1 MNDSEH
7 NLIFDVIEQL
17 RSVGLNNMAQD
28 VYNASVN
35 VDSVHRFANSISQS
49 DLDAVVSNLQET
61 YLKAIKELTEH
72 YNVISDSKREADI
85 NEVQHKFNFLK
96 PENKEVRLYAYL
108 YNRMNG
114 LGGKI
119 QDVYN
124 KTLNNFKQSTSDFK
138 RNDIKEWNNY
148 VDVMNKAKR
157 SFSLGDEF
165 FVTKWKKEYYG
176 ECMKIHARSMANCKK
191 WIDRF
196 ESVEKI
202 INKVE
207 CKLNDTFYNI
217 STSEEKVDV
226 MNIAKDSED
235 KTLTSNITIKPKH
248 YKLID
253 ILKAG
258 VDKGVVHFKNKF
270 KMNYV
275 AMQNNINIVAA
286 IPNSVF
292 SISFKNMSGSEILGI
307 YNMLKKNG
315 IDYNIKE
322 KDDTGFLVFKSKDDF
337 LKAYEIAN
345 DVRSV
350 LNGVEVETEVNTFDN
365 VSESVE
371 PEKIEVT
378 DIVQD
383 VVEDIKEPVIEEI
396 VPTEYIESIDNIK
409 EESASNIDDK
419 DISKEVDK
427 DVDLSAS
434 NYIHLDLSDNDLANV
449 VCEIADKYEI
459 DYSKEGTSLYLNE
472 TEENSRNFNIVC
484 EEAQAYVADKKLNNY
499 HNNLPGIKIHS
510 SAEESIRENDSR
522 LMDESGNAI
531 GVRMEKRYDSYL
543 SGSTQIMSSSII
555 KTDDNSTLSVM
566 KNKTLVEGIISEE
579 NILVIQSSKQP
590 DGSFID
596 QKYEYIYNSEDNVY
610 RQIKDGKVM
619 FDVSFDDELNVNKN
633 VYFDNNEFVELREN
647 LHTTIKEKF
656 ESDIDKLLPQ
666 FKSINANLDEKE
678 VSILENHYDSMMD
691 NFKEVTKN
699 ITINTKL
706 ITNENDSII
715 ETRIPFTVGD
725 SAKFIKIHKDNLVK
739 IDDDKTLLTTININ
753 GYYQIFDRLGEK
765 VETVSGSELYKNY
778 DPVNRKVEKNYSNNN
793 SEKGKST
800 KDINVDK
807 NINDFRKGK
816 SR

>member
-96 PENKEVRLYAYL
+96 PENKELRLDVYL
-108 YNRMNG
+108 YNRMKD

-119 QDVYN
+119 QDVYS
-124 KTLNNFKQSTSDFK
+124 KTLDNFKQSTSDFK

-165 FVTKWKKEYYG
+165 FITKWKKEYYG

-292 SISFKNMSGSEILGI
+292 SISLKNMSGSEILGI

-371 PEKIEVT
+371 PEN
-378 DIVQD
+378 VQD
-383 VVEDIKEPVIEEI
+383 VVEDIKEPIIEEI
-396 VPTEYIESIDNIK
+396 VPTEYIESINNIK
-409 EESASNIDDK
+409 EENVSNINDK
-419 DISKEVDK
+419 DISKDK
-427 DVDLSAS
+427 DVDLSA
-434 NYIHLDLSDNDLANV
+434 NYIHLDLSDNNLANV

-459 DYSKEGTSLYLNE
+459 NYSKEGTSLYLNE
-472 TEENSRNFNIVC
+472 TEENSRNFNMVC
-484 EEAQAYVADKKLNNY
+484 EEAQAYIADKKINTY

-510 SAEESIRENDSR
+510 SAEESIRENNSR
-522 LMDESGNAI
+522 LLDASGNTI
-531 GVRMEKRYDSYL
+531 GVRMEKRYDNYL

-566 KNKTLVEGIISEE
+566 KNKTLVEGIVAEE
-579 NILVIQSSKQP
+579 NILVIKSSKQP

-596 QKYEYIYNSEDNVY
+596 QKFEYSYNSEDNVY

-633 VYFDNNEFVELREN
+633 IYFDNNESVDLREN

-656 ESDIDKLLPQ
+656 ELDIEKISPR
-666 FKSINANLDEKE
+666 FKSINADLNEKE
-678 VSILENHYDSMMD
+678 VNILENHYDSMMD
-691 NFKEVTKN
+691 NFKKVIKD
-699 ITINTKL
+699 ITINKKL
-706 ITNENDSII
+706 ITNENDTII

-725 SAKFIKIHKDNLVK
+725 SAKFIQIPKDNLKKV
-739 IDDDKTLLTTININ
+739 DDDKTILTSININ
-753 GYYQIFDRLGEK
+753 GYYQVFDNLGRA
-765 VETVSGSELYKNY
+765 ETVRGSELYKNY
-778 DPVNRKVEKNYSNNN
+778 DSVNRKFEKNYSNNN
-793 SEKGKST
+793 SEKSKGT
-800 KDINVDK
+800 KDVNVDK
-807 NINDFRKGK
+807 NINDFRKKK

>member
-96 PENKEVRLYAYL
+96 PENKELRLDVYL
-108 YNRMNG
+108 YNRMKD

-119 QDVYN
+119 QDVYS
-124 KTLNNFKQSTSDFK
+124 KTLDNFKQSTSDFK

-165 FVTKWKKEYYG
+165 FITKWKKEYYG

-292 SISFKNMSGSEILGI
+292 SISLKNMSGSEILGI

-371 PEKIEVT
+371 PEN
-378 DIVQD
+378 VQD
-383 VVEDIKEPVIEEI
+383 VVENIKEPIIEEI
-396 VPTEYIESIDNIK
+396 VPAEYIESINNIK
-409 EESASNIDDK
+409 EENVSNINDK
-419 DISKEVDK
+419 DISKDK
-427 DVDLSAS
+427 DVDLSA
-434 NYIHLDLSDNDLANV
+434 NYIHLDLSDNNLANA

-459 DYSKEGTSLYLNE
+459 NYSKEGTSLYLNE
-472 TEENSRNFNIVC
+472 TEENSRNFNMVC
-484 EEAQAYVADKKLNNY
+484 EEAQAYIADKKINTY

-510 SAEESIRENDSR
+510 SAEESIRENNSR
-522 LMDESGNAI
+522 LLDASGNTI
-531 GVRMEKRYDSYL
+531 GVRMEKRYDNYL

-566 KNKTLVEGIISEE
+566 KNKTLVEGIVAEE
-579 NILVIQSSKQP
+579 NILVIKSSKQP

-596 QKYEYIYNSEDNVY
+596 QKFEYSYNSEDNVY

-619 FDVSFDDELNVNKN
+619 FDVSFDDELNVNKII
-633 VYFDNNEFVELREN
+633 YFDNNESVDLREN

-656 ESDIDKLLPQ
+656 ELDIEKISPR
-666 FKSINANLDEKE
+666 FKSINADLNEKE
-678 VSILENHYDSMMD
+678 VNILENHYDSMMD
-691 NFKEVTKN
+691 NFKKVIKD
-699 ITINTKL
+699 ITINKKL
-706 ITNENDSII
+706 ITNENDTII

-725 SAKFIKIHKDNLVK
+725 SAKFIQIPKDNLKKV
-739 IDDDKTLLTTININ
+739 DDDKTILTSININ
-753 GYYQIFDRLGEK
+753 GYYQVFDNLGRA
-765 VETVSGSELYKNY
+765 ETVRGSELYKNY
-778 DPVNRKVEKNYSNNN
+778 DSVNRKFEKNYSNNN
-793 SEKGKST
+793 SEKSKGT
-800 KDINVDK
+800 KDVNVDK
-807 NINDFRKGK
+807 NINDFRKKK

>member
-72 YNVISDSKREADI
+72 YNVISDSKREVNI

-124 KTLNNFKQSTSDFK
+124 KTLDNFKQSTSDFK

-165 FVTKWKKEYYG
+165 FITKWKKEYYG

-253 ILKAG
+253 ILKTG

-292 SISFKNMSGSEILGI
+292 SISLKNMSGSEILGI
-307 YNMLKKNG
+307 YNMLKKNE

-371 PEKIEVT
+371 PEKIEGT
-378 DIVQD
+378 DIAQN
-383 VVEDIKEPVIEEI
+383 VVEDIKESVIEEI
-396 VPTEYIESIDNIK
+396 VPAEYIESINNIK
-409 EESASNIDDK
+409 EENVSNINDK
-419 DISKEVDK
+419 DISKDK
-427 DVDLSAS
+427 DVDLSA
-434 NYIHLDLSDNDLANV
+434 NYIHLDLSDNNLANA

-459 DYSKEGTSLYLNE
+459 NYSKEGTSLYLNE
-472 TEENSRNFNIVC
+472 TEENSRNFNMVC
-484 EEAQAYVADKKLNNY
+484 EEAQAYIADKKINTY

-510 SAEESIRENDSR
+510 SAEESIRENNSR
-522 LMDESGNAI
+522 LLDASGNTI
-531 GVRMEKRYDSYL
+531 GVRMEKRYDNYL

-566 KNKTLVEGIISEE
+566 KNKTLVEGIVAEE
-579 NILVIQSSKQP
+579 NILVIKSSKQP

-596 QKYEYIYNSEDNVY
+596 QKFEYSYNSEDNVY

-633 VYFDNNEFVELREN
+633 IYFDNNESVDLREN

-656 ESDIDKLLPQ
+656 ELDIEKISPR
-666 FKSINANLDEKE
+666 FKSINADLNEKE
-678 VSILENHYDSMMD
+678 VNILENHYDSMMD
-691 NFKEVTKN
+691 NFKKVIKD
-699 ITINTKL
+699 ITINKKL
-706 ITNENDSII
+706 ITNENDTII

-725 SAKFIKIHKDNLVK
+725 SAKFIQIPKNNLKKV
-739 IDDDKTLLTTININ
+739 DDDKTILTSININ
-753 GYYQIFDRLGEK
+753 GYYQVFDNLGRA
-765 VETVSGSELYKNY
+765 ETVRGSELYKNY
-778 DPVNRKVEKNYSNNN
+778 DSVNRKFEKNYSNNN
-793 SEKGKST
+793 SEKSKGT
-800 KDINVDK
+800 KDVNVDK
-807 NINDFRKGK
+807 NINDFRKKK

>member
-61 YLKAIKELTEH
+61 YLKVIKELTEH

-96 PENKEVRLYAYL
+96 PENKELRLDVYL
-108 YNRMNG
+108 YNRMKD

-119 QDVYN
+119 QDVYS
-124 KTLNNFKQSTSDFK
+124 KTLDNFKQSTSDFK

-292 SISFKNMSGSEILGI
+292 SISLKNMSGSEILGI

-371 PEKIEVT
+371 PEN
-378 DIVQD
+378 VQD
-383 VVEDIKEPVIEEI
+383 VVEDIKEPIIEEI
-396 VPTEYIESIDNIK
+396 VPTEYIESINNIK
-409 EESASNIDDK
+409 EENASDIDDK
-419 DISKEVDK
+419 DISKDK
-427 DVDLSAS
+427 DVDLNA
-434 NYIHLDLSDNDLANV
+434 NYIHLDLSDNDLANA

-459 DYSKEGTSLYLNE
+459 NYSKEGTSLYLNE
-472 TEENSRNFNIVC
+472 TDENSRNFNMVC
-484 EEAQAYVADKKLNNY
+484 EEAQAYIADKKINTY

-510 SAEESIRENDSR
+510 SAEESIRENNSR
-522 LMDESGNAI
+522 LLDASGNTI
-531 GVRMEKRYDSYL
+531 GVRMEKRYDNYL

-566 KNKTLVEGIISEE
+566 KNKTLVEGIVAEE
-579 NILVIQSSKQP
+579 NILVIKSSKQP

-596 QKYEYIYNSEDNVY
+596 QKFEYSYNSEDNVY

-633 VYFDNNEFVELREN
+633 IYFDNNESVDLREN

-656 ESDIDKLLPQ
+656 ELDIEKISPR
-666 FKSINANLDEKE
+666 FKSINADLNEKE
-678 VSILENHYDSMMD
+678 VNILENHYDSMMD
-691 NFKEVTKN
+691 NFKKVIKD
-699 ITINTKL
+699 ITINKKL
-706 ITNENDSII
+706 ITNENDTII

-725 SAKFIKIHKDNLVK
+725 SAKFIQIPKDNLKKV
-739 IDDDKTLLTTININ
+739 DDDKTILTSININ
-753 GYYQIFDRLGEK
+753 GYYQVFDNLGRA
-765 VETVSGSELYKNY
+765 ETVRGSELYKNY
-778 DPVNRKVEKNYSNNN
+778 DSVNRKFEKNYSNNN
-793 SEKGKST
+793 SEKSKGT
-800 KDINVDK
+800 KDVNVDK
-807 NINDFRKGK
+807 NINDFRKKK

>member
-49 DLDAVVSNLQET
+49 DLDAVVSNLQKT

-124 KTLNNFKQSTSDFK
+124 KTLDNFKQSTSDFK

-165 FVTKWKKEYYG
+165 FITKWKKEYYG

-217 STSEEKVDV
+217 STSEEKVNV

-292 SISFKNMSGSEILGI
+292 SISLKNMSGSEILGI

-315 IDYNIKE
+315 INYNIKE

-371 PEKIEVT
+371 PEN
-378 DIVQD
+378 VQD
-383 VVEDIKEPVIEEI
+383 VVEDIKEPIIEEI
-396 VPTEYIESIDNIK
+396 VPTEYIESINNIK
-409 EESASNIDDK
+409 KENVSNINDK
-419 DISKEVDK
+419 DISKDK
-427 DVDLSAS
+427 DVDLSA
-434 NYIHLDLSDNDLANV
+434 NYIHLDLSDNNLANA

-459 DYSKEGTSLYLNE
+459 NYSKEGTSLYLNE
-472 TEENSRNFNIVC
+472 TEENSRNFNMAC
-484 EEAQAYVADKKLNNY
+484 EEAQAYIADKKINTY

-510 SAEESIRENDSR
+510 SAEESIRENNSR
-522 LMDESGNAI
+522 LLDASGNTI
-531 GVRMEKRYDSYL
+531 GVRMEKRYDNYL

-566 KNKTLVEGIISEE
+566 KNKTLVEGIVAEE
-579 NILVIQSSKQP
+579 NILVIKSSKQP

-596 QKYEYIYNSEDNVY
+596 QKFEYSYNSEDNVY

-633 VYFDNNEFVELREN
+633 IYFDNNESVDLREN

-656 ESDIDKLLPQ
+656 ELDIEKISPR
-666 FKSINANLDEKE
+666 FKSINADLNEKE
-678 VSILENHYDSMMD
+678 VNILENHYDSMMD
-691 NFKEVTKN
+691 NFKKVIKD
-699 ITINTKL
+699 ITINKKL
-706 ITNENDSII
+706 ITNENDTII

-725 SAKFIKIHKDNLVK
+725 SAKFIQIPKDNLKKV
-739 IDDDKTLLTTININ
+739 DDDKTILTSININ
-753 GYYQIFDRLGEK
+753 GYYQVFDNLGRA
-765 VETVSGSELYKNY
+765 ETVRGSELYKNY
-778 DPVNRKVEKNYSNNN
+778 DSVNRKFEKNYSNNN
-793 SEKGKST
+793 SEKSKGT
-800 KDINVDK
+800 KDVNVDK
-807 NINDFRKGK
+807 NINDFRKKK

>member
-292 SISFKNMSGSEILGI
+292 SISLKNMSGSEILGI
-307 YNMLKKNG
+307 YNMLKKNE

-371 PEKIEVT
+371 PEKIEGT
-378 DIVQD
+378 DIAQN
-383 VVEDIKEPVIEEI
+383 VVEDIKESVIEEI
-396 VPTEYIESIDNIK
+396 VPAEYIESINNIK
-409 EESASNIDDK
+409 EENVSNINDK
-419 DISKEVDK
+419 DISKDK
-427 DVDLSAS
+427 DVDLSA
-434 NYIHLDLSDNDLANV
+434 NYIHLDLSDNNLANA

-459 DYSKEGTSLYLNE
+459 NYSKEGTSLYLNE
-472 TEENSRNFNIVC
+472 TEENSRNFNMVC
-484 EEAQAYVADKKLNNY
+484 EEAQAYIADKKINTY

-510 SAEESIRENDSR
+510 SAEESIRENNSR
-522 LMDESGNAI
+522 LLDASGNTI
-531 GVRMEKRYDSYL
+531 GVRMEKRYDNYL

-566 KNKTLVEGIISEE
+566 KNKTLVEGIVAEE
-579 NILVIQSSKQP
+579 NILVIKSSKQP

-596 QKYEYIYNSEDNVY
+596 QKFEYSYNSEDNVY

-633 VYFDNNEFVELREN
+633 IYFDNNESVDLREN

-656 ESDIDKLLPQ
+656 ELDIEKISPR
-666 FKSINANLDEKE
+666 FKSINADLNEKE
-678 VSILENHYDSMMD
+678 VNILENHYDSMMD
-691 NFKEVTKN
+691 NFKKVIKD
-699 ITINTKL
+699 ITINKKL
-706 ITNENDSII
+706 ITNENDTII

-725 SAKFIKIHKDNLVK
+725 SAKFIQIPKDNLKKV
-739 IDDDKTLLTTININ
+739 DDDKTILTSININ
-753 GYYQIFDRLGEK
+753 GYYQVFDNLGRA
-765 VETVSGSELYKNY
+765 ETVRGSELYKNY
-778 DPVNRKVEKNYSNNN
+778 DSVNRKFEKNYSNNN
-793 SEKGKST
+793 SEKSKGT
-800 KDINVDK
+800 KDVNVDK
-807 NINDFRKGK
+807 NINDFRKKK

>member
-72 YNVISDSKREADI
+72 YNVISDSKREVNI

-124 KTLNNFKQSTSDFK
+124 KTLDNFKQSTSDFK
-138 RNDIKEWNNY
+138 RSASDSWNKFVN
-148 VDVMNKAKR
+148 VMDKAKK
-157 SFSLGDEF
+157 SFSLGKDF
-165 FVTKWKKEYYG
+165 FVSKWKREYYG
-176 ECMKIHARSMANCKK
+176 ACMKIHTQAMTNCQK
-191 WIDRF
+191 WINHF
-196 ESVEKI
+196 EAAEK
-202 INKVE
+202 NVNRTE
-207 CKLNDTFYNI
+207 CKLNDMFYKMAN
-217 STSEEKVDV
+217 SQ
-226 MNIAKDSED
+226 MNIRTNNVVNAIRGKEFV
-235 KTLTSNITIKPKH
+235 SNIEVKPKH
-248 YKLID
+248 FKLAD
-253 ILKAG
+253 LFR
-258 VDKGVVHFKNKF
+258 KGFHKGIFHFKNKF
-270 KMNYV
+270 KANYDV
-275 AMQNNINIVAA
+275 MQDYLNKTAT
-286 IPNSVF
+286 IPSTVYSV
-292 SISFKNMSGSEILGI
+292 SLKGMRGGETYGI
-307 YNMLKKNG
+307 YNKLDENN
-315 IDYNIKE
+315 IDFDVRE
-322 KDDTGFLVFKSKDDF
+322 KDDIGYLIFKSKEDF
-337 LKAYEIAN
+337 TRAFDVVN

-371 PEKIEVT
+371 PEN
-378 DIVQD
+378 VQD
-383 VVEDIKEPVIEEI
+383 VVEDIKEPIIEEI
-396 VPTEYIESIDNIK
+396 VPTEYIESINNIK
-409 EESASNIDDK
+409 EENVSNINDK
-419 DISKEVDK
+419 DISKDK
-427 DVDLSAS
+427 DVDLSA
-434 NYIHLDLSDNDLANV
+434 NYIHLDLSDNNLANA

-459 DYSKEGTSLYLNE
+459 NYSKEGTSLYLNE
-472 TEENSRNFNIVC
+472 TEENSRNFNMVC
-484 EEAQAYVADKKLNNY
+484 EEAQAYIADKKINTY

-510 SAEESIRENDSR
+510 SAEESIRENNSR
-522 LMDESGNAI
+522 LLDASGNTI
-531 GVRMEKRYDSYL
+531 GVRMEKRYDNYL

-566 KNKTLVEGIISEE
+566 KNKTLVEGIVAEE
-579 NILVIQSSKQP
+579 NILVIKSSKQP

-596 QKYEYIYNSEDNVY
+596 QKFEYSYNSEDNVY

-633 VYFDNNEFVELREN
+633 IYFDNNESVDLREN

-656 ESDIDKLLPQ
+656 ELDIEKISPR
-666 FKSINANLDEKE
+666 FKSINADLNEKE
-678 VSILENHYDSMMD
+678 VNILENHYDSMMD
-691 NFKEVTKN
+691 NFKKVIKD
-699 ITINTKL
+699 ITINKKL
-706 ITNENDSII
+706 ITNENDTII

-725 SAKFIKIHKDNLVK
+725 SAKFIQIPKDNLKKV
-739 IDDDKTLLTTININ
+739 DDDKTILTSININ
-753 GYYQIFDRLGEK
+753 GYYQVFDNLGRA
-765 VETVSGSELYKNY
+765 ETVRGSELYKNY
-778 DPVNRKVEKNYSNNN
+778 DSVNRKFEKNYSNNN
-793 SEKGKST
+793 SEKSKGT
-800 KDINVDK
+800 KDVNVDK
-807 NINDFRKGK
+807 NINDFRKKK

>member
-96 PENKEVRLYAYL
+96 PENKELRLDVYL
-108 YNRMNG
+108 YNRMKD

-119 QDVYN
+119 QDVYS
-124 KTLNNFKQSTSDFK
+124 KTLDNFKQSTSDFK

-165 FVTKWKKEYYG
+165 FITKWKKEYYG

-235 KTLTSNITIKPKH
+235 KTLISNITIKPKH

-292 SISFKNMSGSEILGI
+292 SISLKNMSGSEILGI
-307 YNMLKKNG
+307 YNMLKKNE

-371 PEKIEVT
+371 PEKIEGT
-378 DIVQD
+378 DIAQN
-383 VVEDIKEPVIEEI
+383 VVEDIKESVIEEI
-396 VPTEYIESIDNIK
+396 VPAEYIESINNIK
-409 EESASNIDDK
+409 EENVSNINDK
-419 DISKEVDK
+419 DISKDK
-427 DVDLSAS
+427 DVDLSA
-434 NYIHLDLSDNDLANV
+434 NYIHLDLSDNNLANA

-459 DYSKEGTSLYLNE
+459 NYSKEGTSLYLNE
-472 TEENSRNFNIVC
+472 TEENSRNFNMVC
-484 EEAQAYVADKKLNNY
+484 EEAQAYIADKKINTY

-510 SAEESIRENDSR
+510 SAEESIRENNSR
-522 LMDESGNAI
+522 LLDASGNTI
-531 GVRMEKRYDSYL
+531 GVRMEKRYDNYL

-566 KNKTLVEGIISEE
+566 KNKTLVEGIVAEE
-579 NILVIQSSKQP
+579 NILVIKSSKQP

-596 QKYEYIYNSEDNVY
+596 QKFEYSYNSEDNVY

-633 VYFDNNEFVELREN
+633 IYFDNNESVDLREN

-656 ESDIDKLLPQ
+656 ELDIEKISPR
-666 FKSINANLDEKE
+666 FKSINADLNEKE
-678 VSILENHYDSMMD
+678 VNILENHYDSMMD
-691 NFKEVTKN
+691 NFKKVIKD
-699 ITINTKL
+699 ITINKKL
-706 ITNENDSII
+706 ITNENDTII

-725 SAKFIKIHKDNLVK
+725 SAKFIQIPKDNLKKV
-739 IDDDKTLLTTININ
+739 DDDKTILTSININ
-753 GYYQIFDRLGEK
+753 GYYQVFDNRGRA
-765 VETVSGSELYKNY
+765 ETVRGSELYKNY
-778 DPVNRKVEKNYSNNN
+778 DSVNRKFEKNYSNNN
-793 SEKGKST
+793 SEKSKGT
-800 KDINVDK
+800 KDVNVDK
-807 NINDFRKGK
+807 NINDFRKKK

>member
-28 VYNASVN
+28 VYNVSVN

-96 PENKEVRLYAYL
+96 PENKELRLDVYL
-108 YNRMNG
+108 YNRMKD

-119 QDVYN
+119 QDVYS
-124 KTLNNFKQSTSDFK
+124 KTLDNFKQSTSDFK

-165 FVTKWKKEYYG
+165 FITKWKKEYYG

-292 SISFKNMSGSEILGI
+292 SISLKNMSGSEILGI

-371 PEKIEVT
+371 PEN
-378 DIVQD
+378 VQD
-383 VVEDIKEPVIEEI
+383 VVEDIKEPIIEEI
-396 VPTEYIESIDNIK
+396 VPTEYIESINNIK
-409 EESASNIDDK
+409 EENVSNINDK
-419 DISKEVDK
+419 DISKDK
-427 DVDLSAS
+427 DVDLSA
-434 NYIHLDLSDNDLANV
+434 NYIHLDLSDNNLANA

-459 DYSKEGTSLYLNE
+459 NYSKEGTSLYLNE
-472 TEENSRNFNIVC
+472 TEENSRNFNMVC
-484 EEAQAYVADKKLNNY
+484 EEAQAYIADKKINTY

-510 SAEESIRENDSR
+510 SAEESIRENNSR
-522 LMDESGNAI
+522 VLDASGNTI
-531 GVRMEKRYDSYL
+531 GVRMEKRYDNYL

-566 KNKTLVEGIISEE
+566 KNKTLVEGIVAEE
-579 NILVIQSSKQP
+579 NILVIKSSKQP

-596 QKYEYIYNSEDNVY
+596 QKFEYSYNSEDNVY

-633 VYFDNNEFVELREN
+633 IYFDNNESVDLREN

-656 ESDIDKLLPQ
+656 ELDIEKISPR
-666 FKSINANLDEKE
+666 FKSINADLNEKE
-678 VSILENHYDSMMD
+678 VNILENHYDSMMD
-691 NFKEVTKN
+691 NFKKVIKD
-699 ITINTKL
+699 ITINKKL
-706 ITNENDSII
+706 ITNENDTII

-725 SAKFIKIHKDNLVK
+725 SAKFIQIPKDNLKKV
-739 IDDDKTLLTTININ
+739 DDDKTILTSININ
-753 GYYQIFDRLGEK
+753 GYYQVFDNLGRA
-765 VETVSGSELYKNY
+765 ETVRGSELYKNY
-778 DPVNRKVEKNYSNNN
+778 DSVNRKFEKNYSNNN
-793 SEKGKST
+793 SEKSKGT
-800 KDINVDK
+800 KDVNVDK
-807 NINDFRKGK
+807 NINDFRKKK

>member
-72 YNVISDSKREADI
+72 YNVISDSKREVNI

-124 KTLNNFKQSTSDFK
+124 KTLDNFKQSTSDFK
-138 RNDIKEWNNY
+138 RSASDSWNKFVN
-148 VDVMNKAKR
+148 VMDKAKK
-157 SFSLGDEF
+157 SFSLGKDF
-165 FVTKWKKEYYG
+165 FVSKWKREYYG
-176 ECMKIHARSMANCKK
+176 ACMKIHTQAMTNCQK
-191 WIDRF
+191 WINHF
-196 ESVEKI
+196 EAAEK
-202 INKVE
+202 NVNRTE
-207 CKLNDTFYNI
+207 CKLNDMFYKMAN
-217 STSEEKVDV
+217 SQ
-226 MNIAKDSED
+226 MNIRTNNVVNAIRGKEFV
-235 KTLTSNITIKPKH
+235 SNIEVKPKH
-248 YKLID
+248 FKLAD
-253 ILKAG
+253 LFR
-258 VDKGVVHFKNKF
+258 KGFHKGIFHFKNKF
-270 KMNYV
+270 KANYDV
-275 AMQNNINIVAA
+275 MQDYLNKTAT
-286 IPNSVF
+286 IPSTVYSV
-292 SISFKNMSGSEILGI
+292 SLKGMRGGEIYGI
-307 YNMLKKNG
+307 YNKLDENN
-315 IDYNIKE
+315 IDFDVRE
-322 KDDTGFLVFKSKDDF
+322 KDDIGYLIFKSKEDF
-337 LKAYEIAN
+337 TRAFDVVN

-350 LNGVEVETEVNTFDN
+350 VNGVNVETEVNTFDN
-365 VSESVE
+365 VSELVE

-427 DVDLSAS
+427 DVDLSA
-434 NYIHLDLSDNDLANV
+434 NYIHLDLSDNNLANA

-459 DYSKEGTSLYLNE
+459 NYSKEGTSLYLNE
-472 TEENSRNFNIVC
+472 TEENSRNFNMVC
-484 EEAQAYVADKKLNNY
+484 EEAQAYIADKKINTY

-510 SAEESIRENDSR
+510 SAEESIRENNSR
-522 LMDESGNAI
+522 LLDASGNTI
-531 GVRMEKRYDSYL
+531 GVRMEKRYDNYL

-555 KTDDNSTLSVM
+555 KTDDNSNLSVM
-566 KNKTLVEGIISEE
+566 KNKTLVEGIVAEE
-579 NILVIQSSKQP
+579 NILVIKSSKQP

-596 QKYEYIYNSEDNVY
+596 QKFEYSYNSEDNVY

-633 VYFDNNEFVELREN
+633 IYFDNNESVDLREN

-656 ESDIDKLLPQ
+656 ELDIEKISPR
-666 FKSINANLDEKE
+666 FKSINADLNEKE
-678 VSILENHYDSMMD
+678 VNILENHYDSMMD
-691 NFKEVTKN
+691 NFKKVIKD
-699 ITINTKL
+699 ITINKKL
-706 ITNENDSII
+706 ITNENDTII

-725 SAKFIKIHKDNLVK
+725 SAKFIQIPKDNLKKV
-739 IDDDKTLLTTININ
+739 DDDKTILTSININ
-753 GYYQIFDRLGEK
+753 GYYQVFDNLGRA
-765 VETVSGSELYKNY
+765 ETVRGSELYKNY
-778 DPVNRKVEKNYSNNN
+778 DSVNRKFEKNYSNNN
-793 SEKGKST
+793 SEKSKGN
-800 KDINVDK
+800 KDVNVDK
-807 NINDFRKGK
+807 NINDFRKKK

>member
-96 PENKEVRLYAYL
+96 PENKELRLDVYL
-108 YNRMNG
+108 YNRMKD

-119 QDVYN
+119 QDVYS
-124 KTLNNFKQSTSDFK
+124 KTLDNFKQSTSDFK

-165 FVTKWKKEYYG
+165 FITKWKKEYYG

-292 SISFKNMSGSEILGI
+292 SISLKNMSGSEILGI

-371 PEKIEVT
+371 PEN
-378 DIVQD
+378 VQD
-383 VVEDIKEPVIEEI
+383 VVENIKEPIIEEI
-396 VPTEYIESIDNIK
+396 VPAEYIESINNIK
-409 EESASNIDDK
+409 EENVSNINDK
-419 DISKEVDK
+419 DISKDK
-427 DVDLSAS
+427 DVDLSA
-434 NYIHLDLSDNDLANV
+434 NYIHLDLFDNNLANA

-459 DYSKEGTSLYLNE
+459 NYSKEGTSLYLNE
-472 TEENSRNFNIVC
+472 TEENSRNFNMVC
-484 EEAQAYVADKKLNNY
+484 EEAQAYIADKKINTY

-510 SAEESIRENDSR
+510 SAEESIRENNSR
-522 LMDESGNAI
+522 LLDASGNTI
-531 GVRMEKRYDSYL
+531 GVRMEKRYDNYL

-566 KNKTLVEGIISEE
+566 KNKTLVEGIVAEE
-579 NILVIQSSKQP
+579 NILVIKSSKQP

-596 QKYEYIYNSEDNVY
+596 QKFEYSYNSEDNVY

-619 FDVSFDDELNVNKN
+619 FDVSFDDELNVNKII
-633 VYFDNNEFVELREN
+633 YFDNNESVDLREN

-656 ESDIDKLLPQ
+656 ELDIEKISPR
-666 FKSINANLDEKE
+666 FKSINADLNEKE
-678 VSILENHYDSMMD
+678 VNILENHYDSMMD
-691 NFKEVTKN
+691 NFKKVIKD
-699 ITINTKL
+699 ITINKKL
-706 ITNENDSII
+706 ITNENDTII

-725 SAKFIKIHKDNLVK
+725 SAKFIQIPKDNLKKV
-739 IDDDKTLLTTININ
+739 DDDKTILTSININ
-753 GYYQIFDRLGEK
+753 GYYQVFDNLGRA
-765 VETVSGSELYKNY
+765 ETVRGSELYKNY
-778 DPVNRKVEKNYSNNN
+778 DSVNRKFEKNYSNNN
-793 SEKGKST
+793 SEKSKGT
-800 KDINVDK
+800 KDVNVDK
-807 NINDFRKGK
+807 NINDFRKKK

>member
-35 VDSVHRFANSISQS
+35 VDSVHRFANSISQL

-292 SISFKNMSGSEILGI
+292 SISLKNMSGSEILGI

-371 PEKIEVT
+371 PEN
-378 DIVQD
+378 VQD
-383 VVEDIKEPVIEEI
+383 VVEDIKEPIIEEI
-396 VPTEYIESIDNIK
+396 VPTEYIESINNIK
-409 EESASNIDDK
+409 EENASDIDDK
-419 DISKEVDK
+419 DISKDK
-427 DVDLSAS
+427 DVDLNA
-434 NYIHLDLSDNDLANV
+434 NYIHLDLSDNDLANA

-459 DYSKEGTSLYLNE
+459 NYSKEGTSLYLNE
-472 TEENSRNFNIVC
+472 TDENSRNFNMVC
-484 EEAQAYVADKKLNNY
+484 EEAQAYIADKKINTY

-510 SAEESIRENDSR
+510 SAEESIRENNSR
-522 LMDESGNAI
+522 LLDASGNTI
-531 GVRMEKRYDSYL
+531 GVRMEKRYDNYL

-566 KNKTLVEGIISEE
+566 KNKTLVEGIVAEE
-579 NILVIQSSKQP
+579 NILVIKSSKQP

-596 QKYEYIYNSEDNVY
+596 QKFEYSYNSEDNVY

-633 VYFDNNEFVELREN
+633 IYFDNNESVDLREN

-656 ESDIDKLLPQ
+656 ELDIEKISPR
-666 FKSINANLDEKE
+666 FKSINADLNEKE
-678 VSILENHYDSMMD
+678 VNILENHYDSMMD
-691 NFKEVTKN
+691 NFKKVIKD
-699 ITINTKL
+699 ITINKKL
-706 ITNENDSII
+706 ITNENDTII

-725 SAKFIKIHKDNLVK
+725 SAKFIQIPKDNLKKV
-739 IDDDKTLLTTININ
+739 DDDKTILTSININ
-753 GYYQIFDRLGEK
+753 GYYQVFDNLGRA
-765 VETVSGSELYKNY
+765 ETVRGSELYKNY
-778 DPVNRKVEKNYSNNN
+778 DSVNRKFEKNYSNNN
-793 SEKGKST
+793 SEKSKGT
-800 KDINVDK
+800 KDVNVDK
-807 NINDFRKGK
+807 NINDFRKKK

>member
-72 YNVISDSKREADI
+72 YNVISDSKREVNI

-124 KTLNNFKQSTSDFK
+124 KTLDNFKQSTSDFK
-138 RNDIKEWNNY
+138 RSASDSWNKFVN
-148 VDVMNKAKR
+148 VMDKAKK
-157 SFSLGDEF
+157 SFSLGKDF
-165 FVTKWKKEYYG
+165 FVSKWKREYYG
-176 ECMKIHARSMANCKK
+176 ACMKIHTQAMTNCQK
-191 WIDRF
+191 WINHF
-196 ESVEKI
+196 EAAEK
-202 INKVE
+202 NVNRTE
-207 CKLNDTFYNI
+207 CKLNDMFYKMAN
-217 STSEEKVDV
+217 SQ
-226 MNIAKDSED
+226 MNIRTNNVVNAIRGKEFV
-235 KTLTSNITIKPKH
+235 SNIEVKPKH
-248 YKLID
+248 FKLAD
-253 ILKAG
+253 LFR
-258 VDKGVVHFKNKF
+258 KGFHKGIFHFKNKF
-270 KMNYV
+270 KANYDV
-275 AMQNNINIVAA
+275 MQDYLNKIAT
-286 IPNSVF
+286 IPSTVYSV
-292 SISFKNMSGSEILGI
+292 SLKGMRGGEIYGI
-307 YNMLKKNG
+307 YNKLDENN
-315 IDYNIKE
+315 IDFDVRE
-322 KDDTGFLVFKSKDDF
+322 KDDIGYLIFKSKEDF
-337 LKAYEIAN
+337 TRAFDVVN

-350 LNGVEVETEVNTFDN
+350 VNGVNVETEVNTFDN

-378 DIVQD
+378 DIVED

-427 DVDLSAS
+427 DVDLSA
-434 NYIHLDLSDNDLANV
+434 NYIHLDLSDNNLANA

-459 DYSKEGTSLYLNE
+459 NYSKEGTSLYLNE
-472 TEENSRNFNIVC
+472 TEENSRNFNMVC
-484 EEAQAYVADKKLNNY
+484 EEAQAYIADKKINTY

-510 SAEESIRENDSR
+510 SAEESIRENNSR
-522 LMDESGNAI
+522 LLDASGNTI
-531 GVRMEKRYDSYL
+531 GVRMEKRYDNYL

-566 KNKTLVEGIISEE
+566 KNKTLVEGIVAEE
-579 NILVIQSSKQP
+579 NILVIKSSKQP

-596 QKYEYIYNSEDNVY
+596 QKFEYSYNSEDNVY

-633 VYFDNNEFVELREN
+633 IYFDNNESVDLREN

-656 ESDIDKLLPQ
+656 ELDIEKISPR
-666 FKSINANLDEKE
+666 FKSINADLNEKE
-678 VSILENHYDSMMD
+678 VNILENHYDSMMD
-691 NFKEVTKN
+691 NFKKVIKD
-699 ITINTKL
+699 ITINKKL
-706 ITNENDSII
+706 ITNENDTII

-725 SAKFIKIHKDNLVK
+725 SAKFIQIPKDNLKKV
-739 IDDDKTLLTTININ
+739 DDDKTILTSININ
-753 GYYQIFDRLGEK
+753 GYYQVFDNLGRA
-765 VETVSGSELYKNY
+765 ETVRGSELYKNY
-778 DPVNRKVEKNYSNNN
+778 DSVNRKFEKNYSNNN
-793 SEKGKST
+793 SEKSKGT
-800 KDINVDK
+800 KDVNVDK
-807 NINDFRKGK
+807 NINDFRKKK

>member
-292 SISFKNMSGSEILGI
+292 SISLKNMSGSEILGI
-307 YNMLKKNG
+307 YNMLKKNE

-371 PEKIEVT
+371 PEKIEGT
-378 DIVQD
+378 DIAQN
-383 VVEDIKEPVIEEI
+383 VVEDIKESVIEEI
-396 VPTEYIESIDNIK
+396 VPAEYIESINNIK
-409 EESASNIDDK
+409 EENVSNINDK
-419 DISKEVDK
+419 DISKDK
-427 DVDLSAS
+427 DVDLSA
-434 NYIHLDLSDNDLANV
+434 NYIHLDLSDNNLANA

-459 DYSKEGTSLYLNE
+459 NYSKEGTSLYLNE
-472 TEENSRNFNIVC
+472 TDENSRNFNMVC
-484 EEAQAYVADKKLNNY
+484 EEAQAYIADKKINTY

-510 SAEESIRENDSR
+510 SAEESIRENNSR
-522 LMDESGNAI
+522 LLDASGNTI
-531 GVRMEKRYDSYL
+531 GVRMEKRYDNYL

-566 KNKTLVEGIISEE
+566 KNKTLVEGIVAEE
-579 NILVIQSSKQP
+579 NILVIKSSKQP

-596 QKYEYIYNSEDNVY
+596 QKFEYSYNSEDNVY

-633 VYFDNNEFVELREN
+633 IYFDNNESVDLREN

-656 ESDIDKLLPQ
+656 ELDIEKISPR
-666 FKSINANLDEKE
+666 FKSINADLNEKE
-678 VSILENHYDSMMD
+678 VNILENHYDSMMD
-691 NFKEVTKN
+691 NFKKVIKD
-699 ITINTKL
+699 ITINKKL
-706 ITNENDSII
+706 ITNENDTII

-725 SAKFIKIHKDNLVK
+725 SAKFIQIPKDNLKKV
-739 IDDDKTLLTTININ
+739 DDDKTILTSININ
-753 GYYQIFDRLGEK
+753 GYYQVFDNLGRA
-765 VETVSGSELYKNY
+765 ETVRGSELYKNY
-778 DPVNRKVEKNYSNNN
+778 DSVNRKFEKNYSNNN
-793 SEKGKST
+793 SEKSKGT
-800 KDINVDK
+800 KDVNVDK
-807 NINDFRKGK
+807 NINDFRKKK

>member
-72 YNVISDSKREADI
+72 YNVISDSKREVNI

-124 KTLNNFKQSTSDFK
+124 KTLDNFKQSTSDFK
-138 RNDIKEWNNY
+138 RSASDSWNKFVN
-148 VDVMNKAKR
+148 VMDKAKK
-157 SFSLGDEF
+157 SFSLGKDF
-165 FVTKWKKEYYG
+165 FVSKWKREYYG
-176 ECMKIHARSMANCKK
+176 ACMKIHTQAMTNCQK
-191 WIDRF
+191 WINHF
-196 ESVEKI
+196 EAAEK
-202 INKVE
+202 NVNRTE
-207 CKLNDTFYNI
+207 CKLNDMFYKMAN
-217 STSEEKVDV
+217 SQ
-226 MNIAKDSED
+226 MNIRTNNVVNAIRGKEFV
-235 KTLTSNITIKPKH
+235 SNIEVKPKH
-248 YKLID
+248 FKLAD
-253 ILKAG
+253 LFR
-258 VDKGVVHFKNKF
+258 KGFHKGIFHFKNKF
-270 KMNYV
+270 KANYDV
-275 AMQNNINIVAA
+275 MQDYLNKTAT
-286 IPNSVF
+286 IPSTVYSV
-292 SISFKNMSGSEILGI
+292 SLKGMRGGEIYGI
-307 YNMLKKNG
+307 YNKLDENN
-315 IDYNIKE
+315 IDFDVRE
-322 KDDTGFLVFKSKDDF
+322 KDDIGYLIFKSKEDF
-337 LKAYEIAN
+337 TRAFDVVN

-350 LNGVEVETEVNTFDN
+350 VNGVNVETEVNTFDN

-378 DIVQD
+378 DIVED

-427 DVDLSAS
+427 DVDLSA
-434 NYIHLDLSDNDLANV
+434 NYIHLDLSDNNLANA

-459 DYSKEGTSLYLNE
+459 NYSKEGTSLYLNE
-472 TEENSRNFNIVC
+472 TEENSRNFNMVC
-484 EEAQAYVADKKLNNY
+484 EEAQAYIADKKINTY

-510 SAEESIRENDSR
+510 SAEESIRENNSR
-522 LMDESGNAI
+522 LLDASGNTI
-531 GVRMEKRYDSYL
+531 GVRMEKRYDNYL

-566 KNKTLVEGIISEE
+566 KNKTLVEGIVAEE
-579 NILVIQSSKQP
+579 NILVIKSSKQP

-596 QKYEYIYNSEDNVY
+596 QKFEYSYNSEDNVY

-633 VYFDNNEFVELREN
+633 IYFDNNESVDLREN

-656 ESDIDKLLPQ
+656 ELDIEKISPR
-666 FKSINANLDEKE
+666 FKSINADLNEKE
-678 VSILENHYDSMMD
+678 VNILENHYDSMMD
-691 NFKEVTKN
+691 NFKKVIKD
-699 ITINTKL
+699 ITINKKL
-706 ITNENDSII
+706 ITNENDTII

-725 SAKFIKIHKDNLVK
+725 SAKFIQIPKDNLKKV
-739 IDDDKTLLTTININ
+739 DDDKTILTSININ
-753 GYYQIFDRLGEK
+753 GYYQVFDNLGRA
-765 VETVSGSELYKNY
+765 ETVRGSELYKNY
-778 DPVNRKVEKNYSNNN
+778 DSVNRKFEKNYSNNN
-793 SEKGKST
+793 SEKSKGT
-800 KDINVDK
+800 KDVNVDK
-807 NINDFRKGK
+807 NINDFRKKK

>member
-286 IPNSVF
+286 IPNFVF
-292 SISFKNMSGSEILGI
+292 SISLKNMSGSEILGI
-307 YNMLKKNG
+307 YNMLKKNE

-371 PEKIEVT
+371 PEKIEGT
-378 DIVQD
+378 DIAQN
-383 VVEDIKEPVIEEI
+383 VVEDIKESVIEEI
-396 VPTEYIESIDNIK
+396 VPAEYIESINNIK
-409 EESASNIDDK
+409 EENVSNINDK
-419 DISKEVDK
+419 DISKDK
-427 DVDLSAS
+427 DVDLSA
-434 NYIHLDLSDNDLANV
+434 NYIHLDLSDNNLANA

-459 DYSKEGTSLYLNE
+459 NYSKEGTSLYLNE
-472 TEENSRNFNIVC
+472 TEENSRNFNMVC
-484 EEAQAYVADKKLNNY
+484 EEAQAYIADKKINTY

-510 SAEESIRENDSR
+510 SAEESIRENNSR
-522 LMDESGNAI
+522 LLDASGNTI
-531 GVRMEKRYDSYL
+531 GVRMEKRYDNYL

-566 KNKTLVEGIISEE
+566 KNKTLVEGIVAEE
-579 NILVIQSSKQP
+579 NILVIKSSKQP

-596 QKYEYIYNSEDNVY
+596 QKFEYSYNSEDNVY

-633 VYFDNNEFVELREN
+633 IYFDNNESVDLREN

-656 ESDIDKLLPQ
+656 ELDIEKISPR
-666 FKSINANLDEKE
+666 FKSINADLNEKE
-678 VSILENHYDSMMD
+678 VNILENHYDSMMD
-691 NFKEVTKN
+691 NFKKVIKD
-699 ITINTKL
+699 ITINKKL
-706 ITNENDSII
+706 ITNENDTII

-725 SAKFIKIHKDNLVK
+725 SAKFIQIPKDNLKKV
-739 IDDDKTLLTTININ
+739 DDDKTILTSININ
-753 GYYQIFDRLGEK
+753 GYYQVFDNLGRA
-765 VETVSGSELYKNY
+765 ETVRGSELYKNY
-778 DPVNRKVEKNYSNNN
+778 DSVNRKFEKNYSNNN
-793 SEKGKST
+793 SEKSKGT
-800 KDINVDK
+800 KDVNVDK
-807 NINDFRKGK
+807 NINDFRKKK

>member
-72 YNVISDSKREADI
+72 YNVISDSKREVNI

-124 KTLNNFKQSTSDFK
+124 KTLDNFKQSTSDFK
-138 RNDIKEWNNY
+138 RSASDSWNKFVN
-148 VDVMNKAKR
+148 VMDKAKK
-157 SFSLGDEF
+157 SFSLGKDF
-165 FVTKWKKEYYG
+165 FVSKWKREYYG
-176 ECMKIHARSMANCKK
+176 ACMKIHTQAMTNCQK
-191 WIDRF
+191 WINHF
-196 ESVEKI
+196 EAAEK
-202 INKVE
+202 NVNRTE
-207 CKLNDTFYNI
+207 CKLNDMFYKMAN
-217 STSEEKVDV
+217 SQ
-226 MNIAKDSED
+226 MNIRTNNVVNAIRGKEFV
-235 KTLTSNITIKPKH
+235 SNIEVKPKH
-248 YKLID
+248 FKLAD
-253 ILKAG
+253 LFR
-258 VDKGVVHFKNKF
+258 KGFHKGIFHFKNKF
-270 KMNYV
+270 KANYDV
-275 AMQNNINIVAA
+275 MQDYLNKTAT
-286 IPNSVF
+286 IPSTVYSV
-292 SISFKNMSGSEILGI
+292 SLKGMRGGEIYGI
-307 YNMLKKNG
+307 YNKLDENN
-315 IDYNIKE
+315 IDFDVRE
-322 KDDTGFLVFKSKDDF
+322 KDDIGYLIFKSKEDF
-337 LKAYEIAN
+337 TRAFDVVN

-350 LNGVEVETEVNTFDN
+350 VNGVNVETEVNTFDN
-365 VSESVE
+365 VSELVE

-427 DVDLSAS
+427 DVDLSA
-434 NYIHLDLSDNDLANV
+434 NYIHLDLSDNNLANA

-459 DYSKEGTSLYLNE
+459 NYSKEGTSLYLNE
-472 TEENSRNFNIVC
+472 TEENSRNFNMVC
-484 EEAQAYVADKKLNNY
+484 EEAQAYIADKKINTY

-510 SAEESIRENDSR
+510 SAEESIRENNSR
-522 LMDESGNAI
+522 LLDASGNTI
-531 GVRMEKRYDSYL
+531 GVRMEKRYDNYL

-555 KTDDNSTLSVM
+555 KTDDNSNLSVM
-566 KNKTLVEGIISEE
+566 KNKTLVEGIVAEE
-579 NILVIQSSKQP
+579 NILVIKSSKQP

-596 QKYEYIYNSEDNVY
+596 QKFEYSYNSEDNVY

-633 VYFDNNEFVELREN
+633 IYFDNNESVDLREN

-656 ESDIDKLLPQ
+656 ELDIEKISPR
-666 FKSINANLDEKE
+666 FKSINADLNEKE
-678 VSILENHYDSMMD
+678 VNILENHYDSMMD
-691 NFKEVTKN
+691 NFKKVIKD
-699 ITINTKL
+699 ITINKKL
-706 ITNENDSII
+706 ITNENDTII

-725 SAKFIKIHKDNLVK
+725 SAKFIQIPKDNLKKV
-739 IDDDKTLLTTININ
+739 DDDKTILTSININ
-753 GYYQIFDRLGEK
+753 GYYQVFDNLGRA
-765 VETVSGSELYKNY
+765 ETVRGSELYKNY
-778 DPVNRKVEKNYSNNN
+778 DSVNRKFEKNYSNNN
-793 SEKGKST
+793 SEKSKGT
-800 KDINVDK
+800 KDVNVDK
-807 NINDFRKGK
+807 NINDFRKKK

>member
-17 RSVGLNNMAQD
+17 RSAGLNNIAQD

-35 VDSVHRFANSISQS
+35 VDSVHRFASSISQA
-49 DLDAVVSNLQET
+49 DINVVVSNLQET
-61 YLKAIKELTEH
+61 YLKAIKELAEH
-72 YNVISDSKREADI
+72 YNVISDSKREVDI
-85 NEVQHKFNFLK
+85 NEVQHKFHFLK
-96 PENKEVRLYAYL
+96 PENKEVRLNAYL
-108 YNRMNG
+108 YNRMND

-119 QDVYN
+119 QGVYN
-124 KTLNNFKQSTSDFK
+124 KTLDNFKQSTSDFK
-138 RNDIKEWNNY
+138 RVASDNWNKFVN
-148 VDVMNKAKR
+148 VIDNAKK
-157 SFSLGDEF
+157 SFSLGKDF
-165 FVTKWKKEYYG
+165 FISKWKREYYG
-176 ECMKIHARSMANCKK
+176 VCMKIHTQAMTNCQK
-191 WIDRF
+191 WINHF
-196 ESVEKI
+196 EAAEKI
-202 INKVE
+202 VNRAE
-207 CKLNDTFYNI
+207 CKLNDMFYKMANSQVNI
-217 STSEEKVDV
+217 RANNVVNAIRGKEFV
-226 MNIAKDSED
+226 
-235 KTLTSNITIKPKH
+235 SNIEVKPKH
-248 YKLID
+248 FKLAD
-253 ILKAG
+253 LFR
-258 VDKGVVHFKNKF
+258 KGFHKGIFHFKNKF
-270 KMNYV
+270 KTNYDD
-275 AMQNNINIVAA
+275 MQDYLNKTAT
-286 IPNSVF
+286 IPNTVYSV
-292 SISFKNMSGSEILGI
+292 SLKGMRGGEIYGI
-307 YNMLKKNG
+307 YNKLDENN
-315 IDYNIKE
+315 IDFDVRE
-322 KDDTGFLVFKSKDDF
+322 KDDIGYLIFKSKEDF
-337 LKAYEIAN
+337 TRAFDVVN

-350 LNGVEVETEVNTFDN
+350 VNGVNVETEVNTFDN

-371 PEKIEVT
+371 PEKIEVN

-427 DVDLSAS
+427 DVNLSAS

-472 TEENSRNFNIVC
+472 TEENSCNFNMVC

-522 LMDESGNAI
+522 LMNASGNTI
-531 GVRMEKRYDSYL
+531 GVRMEKRYDNYL

-566 KNKTLVEGIISEE
+566 KNKTLVEGIIAEE
-579 NILVIQSSKQP
+579 NILVIQSSKQS

-596 QKYEYIYNSEDNVY
+596 QKYEYIYTSEDNVY

-619 FDVSFDDELNVNKN
+619 FDVSFDNELNVNKN
-633 VYFDNNEFVELREN
+633 VYFDNDESVELREN

-656 ESDIDKLLPQ
+656 ESDIDKLLPR

-691 NFKEVTKN
+691 NFREVTKD
-699 ITINTKL
+699 ITINNKL
-706 ITNENDSII
+706 ITNENDTTI

-725 SAKFIKIHKDNLVK
+725 SAKFIKIPKDNLMK
-739 IDDDKTLLTTININ
+739 IDDDKTLLTSININ
-753 GYYQIFDRLGEK
+753 GYYKIFDSSGKK

-778 DPVNRKVEKNYSNNN
+778 DAVNRKVEKNYSNNN
-793 SEKGKST
+793 SEKSKGT
-800 KDINVDK
+800 KDVNVDK
-807 NINDFRKGK
+807 NINDFRKRK

>member
-292 SISFKNMSGSEILGI
+292 SISLKNMSGSEILGI
-307 YNMLKKNG
+307 YNMLKKNE

-371 PEKIEVT
+371 PEKIEGT
-378 DIVQD
+378 DIAQN
-383 VVEDIKEPVIEEI
+383 VVEDIKESVIEEI
-396 VPTEYIESIDNIK
+396 VPAEYIESINNIK
-409 EESASNIDDK
+409 EENVSNINDK
-419 DISKEVDK
+419 DISKDK
-427 DVDLSAS
+427 DVDLSA
-434 NYIHLDLSDNDLANV
+434 NYIHLDLSDNNLANA

-459 DYSKEGTSLYLNE
+459 NYSKEGTSLYLNE
-472 TEENSRNFNIVC
+472 TDENSRNFNMVC
-484 EEAQAYVADKKLNNY
+484 EEAQAYIADKKINTY

-510 SAEESIRENDSR
+510 SAEESIRENNSR
-522 LMDESGNAI
+522 LLDASGNTI
-531 GVRMEKRYDSYL
+531 GVRMEKRYDNYL

-566 KNKTLVEGIISEE
+566 KNKTLVEGIVAEE
-579 NILVIQSSKQP
+579 NILVIKSSKQP

-596 QKYEYIYNSEDNVY
+596 QKFEYSYNSEDNVY

-633 VYFDNNEFVELREN
+633 IYFDNNESVDLREN
-647 LHTTIKEKF
+647 LYTTIKEKF
-656 ESDIDKLLPQ
+656 ELDIEKISPR
-666 FKSINANLDEKE
+666 FKSINADLNEKE
-678 VSILENHYDSMMD
+678 VNILENHYDSMMD
-691 NFKEVTKN
+691 NFKKVIKD
-699 ITINTKL
+699 ITINKKL
-706 ITNENDSII
+706 ITNENDTII

-725 SAKFIKIHKDNLVK
+725 SAKFIQIPKDNLKKV
-739 IDDDKTLLTTININ
+739 DDDKTILTSININ
-753 GYYQIFDRLGEK
+753 GYYQVFDNLGRA
-765 VETVSGSELYKNY
+765 ETVRGSELYKNY
-778 DPVNRKVEKNYSNNN
+778 DSVNRKFEKNYSNNN
-793 SEKGKST
+793 SEKSKGT
-800 KDINVDK
+800 KDVNVDK
-807 NINDFRKGK
+807 NINDFRKKK

>member
-96 PENKEVRLYAYL
+96 PENKELRLDVYL
-108 YNRMNG
+108 YNRMKD

-119 QDVYN
+119 QDVYS
-124 KTLNNFKQSTSDFK
+124 KTLDNFKQSTSDFK

-292 SISFKNMSGSEILGI
+292 SISLKNMSGSEILGI

-371 PEKIEVT
+371 PEN
-378 DIVQD
+378 VQD
-383 VVEDIKEPVIEEI
+383 VVEDIKEPIIEEI
-396 VPTEYIESIDNIK
+396 VPTEYIESINNIK
-409 EESASNIDDK
+409 EENASDIDDK
-419 DISKEVDK
+419 DISKDK
-427 DVDLSAS
+427 DVDLNA
-434 NYIHLDLSDNDLANV
+434 NYIHLDLSDNDLANA

-459 DYSKEGTSLYLNE
+459 NYSKEGTSLYLNE
-472 TEENSRNFNIVC
+472 TDENSRNFNMVC
-484 EEAQAYVADKKLNNY
+484 EEAQAYIADKKINTY

-510 SAEESIRENDSR
+510 SAEESIRENNSR
-522 LMDESGNAI
+522 LLDASGNTI
-531 GVRMEKRYDSYL
+531 GVRMEKRYDNYL

-566 KNKTLVEGIISEE
+566 KNKTLVEGIVAEE
-579 NILVIQSSKQP
+579 NILVIKSSKQP

-596 QKYEYIYNSEDNVY
+596 QKFEYSYNSEDNVY

-633 VYFDNNEFVELREN
+633 IYFDNNESVDLREN

-656 ESDIDKLLPQ
+656 ELDIEKISPR
-666 FKSINANLDEKE
+666 FKSINADLNEKE
-678 VSILENHYDSMMD
+678 VNILENHYDSMMD
-691 NFKEVTKN
+691 NFKKVIKD
-699 ITINTKL
+699 ITINKKL
-706 ITNENDSII
+706 ITNENDTII

-725 SAKFIKIHKDNLVK
+725 SAKFIQIPKDNLKKV
-739 IDDDKTLLTTININ
+739 DDDKTILTSININ
-753 GYYQIFDRLGEK
+753 GYYQVFDNLGRA
-765 VETVSGSELYKNY
+765 ETVRGSELYKNY
-778 DPVNRKVEKNYSNNN
+778 DSVNRKFEKNYSNNN
-793 SEKGKST
+793 SEKSKGT
-800 KDINVDK
+800 KDVNVDK
-807 NINDFRKGK
+807 NINDFRKKK

>member
-96 PENKEVRLYAYL
+96 PENKELRLDVYL
-108 YNRMNG
+108 YNRMKD

-119 QDVYN
+119 QDVYS
-124 KTLNNFKQSTSDFK
+124 KTLDNFKQSTSDFK

-165 FVTKWKKEYYG
+165 FITKWKKEYYG

-292 SISFKNMSGSEILGI
+292 SISLKNMSGSEILGI

-315 IDYNIKE
+315 INYNIKE

-371 PEKIEVT
+371 PKKIEVT

-383 VVEDIKEPVIEEI
+383 VVEDIKEPFIEEI
-396 VPTEYIESIDNIK
+396 VPAEYIESIDNIK
-409 EESASNIDDK
+409 EENVSNINDK
-419 DISKEVDK
+419 DISKDK
-427 DVDLSAS
+427 DVDLSA
-434 NYIHLDLSDNDLANV
+434 NYIHLDLSDNNLANA

-459 DYSKEGTSLYLNE
+459 NYSKEGTSLYLNE
-472 TEENSRNFNIVC
+472 TEENSRNFNMVC
-484 EEAQAYVADKKLNNY
+484 EEAQAYIADKKINTY

-510 SAEESIRENDSR
+510 SAEESIRENNSR
-522 LMDESGNAI
+522 LLDASGNTI
-531 GVRMEKRYDSYL
+531 GVRMEKRYDNYL

-566 KNKTLVEGIISEE
+566 KNKTLVEGIVAEE
-579 NILVIQSSKQP
+579 NILVIKSSKQP

-596 QKYEYIYNSEDNVY
+596 QKFEYSYNSEDNVY

-633 VYFDNNEFVELREN
+633 IYFDNNESVDLREN

-656 ESDIDKLLPQ
+656 ELDIEKISPR
-666 FKSINANLDEKE
+666 FKSINADLNEKE
-678 VSILENHYDSMMD
+678 VNILENHYDSMMD
-691 NFKEVTKN
+691 NFKKVIKD
-699 ITINTKL
+699 ITINKKL
-706 ITNENDSII
+706 ITNENDTII

-725 SAKFIKIHKDNLVK
+725 SAKFIQIPKDNLKKV
-739 IDDDKTLLTTININ
+739 DDDKTILTSININ
-753 GYYQIFDRLGEK
+753 GYYQVFDNLGRA
-765 VETVSGSELYKNY
+765 ETVRGSELYKNY
-778 DPVNRKVEKNYSNNN
+778 DSVNRKFEKNYSNNN
-793 SEKGKST
+793 SEKSKGT
-800 KDINVDK
+800 KDVNVDK
-807 NINDFRKGK
+807 NINDFRKKK

>member
-96 PENKEVRLYAYL
+96 PENKELRLDVYL
-108 YNRMNG
+108 YNRMKD

-119 QDVYN
+119 QDVYS
-124 KTLNNFKQSTSDFK
+124 KTLDNFKQSTSDFK

-165 FVTKWKKEYYG
+165 FITKWKKEYYG

-253 ILKAG
+253 ILKTG

-292 SISFKNMSGSEILGI
+292 SISLKNMSGSEILGI
-307 YNMLKKNG
+307 YNMLKKNE

-371 PEKIEVT
+371 PEN
-378 DIVQD
+378 VQD
-383 VVEDIKEPVIEEI
+383 VVEDIKEPIIEEI
-396 VPTEYIESIDNIK
+396 VPTEYIESINNIK
-409 EESASNIDDK
+409 EENASDIDDK
-419 DISKEVDK
+419 DISKDK
-427 DVDLSAS
+427 DVDLNA
-434 NYIHLDLSDNDLANV
+434 NYIHLDLSDNDLANA

-459 DYSKEGTSLYLNE
+459 NYSKEGTSLYLNE
-472 TEENSRNFNIVC
+472 TEENSRNFNMVC

-522 LMDESGNAI
+522 LMDASGNAI

-566 KNKTLVEGIISEE
+566 KNKTLVEGIIAEE

-610 RQIKDGKVM
+610 RQINDGKVM

-633 VYFDNNEFVELREN
+633 IYFDNNESVDLCEN

-656 ESDIDKLLPQ
+656 ESDIDKIFPR
-666 FKSINANLDEKE
+666 FKSINADLNEKE
-678 VSILENHYDSMMD
+678 VNILENHYDSMMD
-691 NFKEVTKN
+691 NFKKVIKD
-699 ITINTKL
+699 ITINKKL
-706 ITNENDSII
+706 ITNENDTII

-725 SAKFIKIHKDNLVK
+725 SAKFIQIHKDNLK
-739 IDDDKTLLTTININ
+739 KFDDDKTILTSININ
-753 GYYQIFDRLGEK
+753 GYYQVFDNLGRA
-765 VETVSGSELYKNY
+765 ETVRGSELYKNY
-778 DPVNRKVEKNYSNNN
+778 DSVNRKFEKNYSNNN
-793 SEKGKST
+793 SEKSKGT
-800 KDINVDK
+800 KDVNVDK
-807 NINDFRKGK
+807 NINDFRKKK

>member
-96 PENKEVRLYAYL
+96 PENKELRLDVYL
-108 YNRMNG
+108 YNRMKD

-119 QDVYN
+119 QDVYS
-124 KTLNNFKQSTSDFK
+124 KTLDNFKQSTSDFK

-165 FVTKWKKEYYG
+165 FITKWKKEYYG

-292 SISFKNMSGSEILGI
+292 SISLKNMSGSEILGI

-365 VSESVE
+365 VSESIE
-371 PEKIEVT
+371 PEN
-378 DIVQD
+378 VQD
-383 VVEDIKEPVIEEI
+383 VVENIKEPIIEEI
-396 VPTEYIESIDNIK
+396 VPAEYIESINNIK
-409 EESASNIDDK
+409 EENVSNINDK
-419 DISKEVDK
+419 DISKDK
-427 DVDLSAS
+427 DVDLSA
-434 NYIHLDLSDNDLANV
+434 NYIHLDLSDNNLANA

-459 DYSKEGTSLYLNE
+459 NYSKEGTSLYLNE
-472 TEENSRNFNIVC
+472 TEENSRNFNMVC
-484 EEAQAYVADKKLNNY
+484 EEAQAYIADKKINTY

-510 SAEESIRENDSR
+510 SAEESIRENNSR
-522 LMDESGNAI
+522 LLDASGNTI
-531 GVRMEKRYDSYL
+531 GVRMEKRYDNYL

-566 KNKTLVEGIISEE
+566 KNKTLVEGIVAEE
-579 NILVIQSSKQP
+579 NILVIKSSKQP

-596 QKYEYIYNSEDNVY
+596 QKFEYSYNSEDNVY

-619 FDVSFDDELNVNKN
+619 FDVSFDDELNVNKII
-633 VYFDNNEFVELREN
+633 YFDNNESVDLREN

-656 ESDIDKLLPQ
+656 ELDIEKISPR
-666 FKSINANLDEKE
+666 FKSINADLNEKE
-678 VSILENHYDSMMD
+678 VNILENHYDSMMD
-691 NFKEVTKN
+691 NFKKVIKD
-699 ITINTKL
+699 ITINKKL
-706 ITNENDSII
+706 ITNENDTII

-725 SAKFIKIHKDNLVK
+725 SAKFIQIPKDNLKKV
-739 IDDDKTLLTTININ
+739 DDDKTILTSININ
-753 GYYQIFDRLGEK
+753 GYYQVFDNLGRA
-765 VETVSGSELYKNY
+765 ETVRGSELYKNY
-778 DPVNRKVEKNYSNNN
+778 DSVNRKFEKNYSNNN
-793 SEKGKST
+793 SEKSKGT
-800 KDINVDK
+800 KDVNVDK
-807 NINDFRKGK
+807 NINDFRKKK

>member
-292 SISFKNMSGSEILGI
+292 SISLKNMSGSEILGI
-307 YNMLKKNG
+307 YNMLKKNE

-371 PEKIEVT
+371 PEKIEGT
-378 DIVQD
+378 DIAQN
-383 VVEDIKEPVIEEI
+383 VVEDIKESVIEEI
-396 VPTEYIESIDNIK
+396 VPAEYIESINNIK
-409 EESASNIDDK
+409 EENVSNINDK
-419 DISKEVDK
+419 DISKDK
-427 DVDLSAS
+427 DVDLSA
-434 NYIHLDLSDNDLANV
+434 NYIHLDLSDNNLANA

-459 DYSKEGTSLYLNE
+459 NYSKEGTSLYLNE
-472 TEENSRNFNIVC
+472 TEENSRNFNMVC
-484 EEAQAYVADKKLNNY
+484 EEAQAYIADKKINTY

-510 SAEESIRENDSR
+510 SAEESIRENNSR
-522 LMDESGNAI
+522 LLDASGNTI
-531 GVRMEKRYDSYL
+531 GVRMEKRYDNYL

-566 KNKTLVEGIISEE
+566 KNKTLVEGIVAEE
-579 NILVIQSSKQP
+579 NILVIKSSKQP

-596 QKYEYIYNSEDNVY
+596 QKFEYSYNSEDNVY

-633 VYFDNNEFVELREN
+633 IYFDNNESVDLREN

-656 ESDIDKLLPQ
+656 ELDIEKISPR
-666 FKSINANLDEKE
+666 FKSINADLNEKE
-678 VSILENHYDSMMD
+678 VNILENHYDSMMD
-691 NFKEVTKN
+691 NFKKVIKD
-699 ITINTKL
+699 ITINKKL
-706 ITNENDSII
+706 ITNENDTII

-725 SAKFIKIHKDNLVK
+725 SAKFIQIPKDNLKKV
-739 IDDDKTLLTTININ
+739 DDDKTILTSININ
-753 GYYQIFDRLGEK
+753 GYYQVFDNLGRA
-765 VETVSGSELYKNY
+765 ETVRGSELYKNY
-778 DPVNRKVEKNYSNNN
+778 DSVNRKFEKNYSNNN
-793 SEKGKST
+793 SEKSKGT
-800 KDINVDK
+800 KGVNVDK
-807 NINDFRKGK
+807 NINDFRKKK